1 MGCLKQEQV
10 KQERDGISNPAVY
23 KAARETQCLETSWQW
38 EEITS
43 AVMGRREEMMIAS
56 TGKIVARMGGSSCLV
71 VLFSHQVDKN
81 FPPRKTVF
89 FPSVYVPTLWLW
101 IFSDCGFSYE

>member
-1 MGCLKQEQV
+1 
-10 KQERDGISNPAVY
+10 
-23 KAARETQCLETSWQW
+23 
-38 EEITS
+38 
-43 AVMGRREEMMIAS
+43 MGRREEMMIAS

-89 FPSVYVPTLWLW
+89 FPSVYVPTL
-101 IFSDCGFSYE
+101 